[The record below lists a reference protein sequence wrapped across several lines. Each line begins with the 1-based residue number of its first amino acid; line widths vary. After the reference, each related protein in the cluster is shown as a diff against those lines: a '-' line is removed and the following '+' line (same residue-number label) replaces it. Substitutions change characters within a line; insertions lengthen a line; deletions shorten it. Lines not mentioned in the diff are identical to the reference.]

1 MEKRSIIYIT
11 KQKKGI
17 NKIMTKTQLFA
28 LYNKM
33 YENPEQYDSELRNMY
48 FLTISLNGWWNEY
61 YTQYPN
67 EFGL

>member
-1 MEKRSIIYIT
+1 M
-11 KQKKGI
+11 
-17 NKIMTKTQLFA
+17 NKNELFA

-33 YENPEQYDSELRNMY
+33 FENTEQYDSELRNMY
-48 FLTISLNGWWNEY
+48 FLVIALDKWWNEY

>member
-1 MEKRSIIYIT
+1 M
-11 KQKKGI
+11 
-17 NKIMTKTQLFA
+17 NKNELFA

-33 YENPEQYDSELRNMY
+33 FENTEQYDSELRNMY
-48 FLTISLNGWWNEY
+48 FLVISLNKWWNEY

>member
-1 MEKRSIIYIT
+1 MYNIYNET
-11 KQKKGI
+11 KKEI
-17 NKIMTKTQLFA
+17 NTMNKNELFA

-33 YENPEQYDSELRNMY
+33 FENPEQYDSELRNMY
-48 FLTISLNGWWNEY
+48 FLVISLNEWWDEY

>member
-1 MEKRSIIYIT
+1 M
-11 KQKKGI
+11 
-17 NKIMTKTQLFA
+17 NKNELFT

-33 YENPEQYDSELRNMY
+33 SENPEQYDSELRNMY
-48 FLTISLNGWWNEY
+48 FLTISLNGWWDEY